1 MTHWIRE
8 YAKKMFLRSLQDLE
22 GGFLELVC
30 PEVTYVFGDPA
41 AELRAMAVVHEERFF
56 VRAVTGADVGI
67 GESYMDG
74 DWSSPDLVSLV
85 RLCTRNLRSLDARNP
100 LISGLRRLAA
110 RFRHRLRDN
119 NLEGSQK
126 NIRAHYDLGND
137 FYALFLDQEMQYSAA
152 CFSGEGESLEQAQ
165 RNKMDLLCR
174 KLQLEPGDRVLEIGC
189 GWGSLAI
196 FAARN
201 YGAEVTGLTISP
213 AQFEYARRKASRADL
228 GRGAVEVLLK
238 DYRELEGRY
247 DKIVSVEMFE
257 AVGLGR
263 YDQFFSAC
271 DRLLAP
277 GGSLLLQTIT
287 MPERELRDYRRRV
300 DWIQTYIFPG
310 SELAFVGEVQK
321 SLARATSLNL
331 TDLESMG
338 AHYAKTLA
346 HWRERFFRHLGDVQD
361 LGFDQRFQRM
371 WSFYLAWC
379 EGAFQE
385 KYINVMQLL
394 CENSTA
400 PKRSPARLDS
410 APRAVASF

>member
-1 MTHWIRE
+1 LTDAIDGTWYKR
-8 YAKKMFLRSLQDLE
+8 LRN
-22 GGFLELVC
+22 
-30 PEVTYVFGDPA
+30 
-41 AELRAMAVVHEERFF
+41 
-56 VRAVTGADVGI
+56 
-67 GESYMDG
+67 
-74 DWSSPDLVSLV
+74 
-85 RLCTRNLRSLDARNP
+85 RLL
-100 LISGLRRLAA
+100 
-110 RFRHRLRDN
+110 HRLNANTKR
-119 NLEGSQK
+119 GSK
-126 NIRAHYDLGND
+126 RNITKHYDLGND

-228 GRGAVEVLLK
+228 GRGAVEILLK